1 MKFCSKCGN
10 ALVPKG
16 ENKLYCNIC
25 EKEYNIKDNITEE
38 YISSQ
43 KVSTKEESETK
54 IVSKDQKVV
63 NEKISNKDRN
73 AKEAHF
79 GVNEET

>member
-1 MKFCSKCGN
+1 MKYCSKCGN

-16 ENKLYCNIC
+16 EKKLYCNIC
-25 EKEYNIKDNITEE
+25 EKEYNIKDAITEE
-38 YISSQ
+38 YISNQ

-54 IVSKDQKVV
+54 IVSKDQNDL
-63 NEKISNKDRN
+63 NEEISNEDRN